1 MRLNYVRPYRFCAL
15 TYRNVTPDFENLK
28 YRRIP
33 YNMIIKVTEFIRI
46 DILVCQSQPLFLT
59 HPLILEILSNYG
71 PAHSMFRCVR
81 VHFHLLN
88 FIHLQMS
95 RR

>member
-1 MRLNYVRPYRFCAL
+1 MRLNYVRPYKFCAL

-46 DILVCQSQPLFLT
+46 DILVCQSQPLFFDS
-59 HPLILEILSNYG
+59 P
-71 PAHSMFRCVR
+71 
-81 VHFHLLN
+81 
-88 FIHLQMS
+88 FIIIIIKS
-95 RR
+95 IFTVN